1 MTKSRYVKKLKSN
14 LPSSSPS
21 QKAKESSAKVNMLN
35 YYYRLKQVNKIAKE
49 LSPDGKL
56 YANFQKQAAKLF
68 DDFSL
73 KKADIKNTIF
83 KKSLIKDIDSFLKKT
98 KKKRPAPFTKSKPL
112 PNQKQYPKKPKGPK
126 YYNV

>member
-1 MTKSRYVKKLKSN
+1 MTKSRYARKLKSN
-14 LPSSSPS
+14 LPSSSPN
-21 QKAKESSAKVNMLN
+21 QKAKESAAKVNMIK
-35 YYYRLKQVNKIAKE
+35 YYDRLKQVNKIAKE

-73 KKADIKNTIF
+73 KKADLKNTIF
-83 KKSLIKDIDSFLKKT
+83 KKSLIKDIDSFLGKT
-98 KKKRPAPFTKSKPL
+98 KKTRPTPFTKSKPL
-112 PNQKQYPKKPKGPK
+112 PNQKKFPKKPKGPK